1 MSDTVRFQH
10 FEVLR
15 KEDGSLFEL
24 GRGAMGI
31 TYKAF
36 DTNLRA
42 FVALKV
48 INGAYL
54 NSEVARQ
61 RFLREARAAAALR
74 HPNVAT
80 VFHLGSEDDSYF
92 YAMEFVD
99 GETVEG
105 FMKREG
111 AVPPIMALEI
121 SLQVARALIAAER
134 QGLVHRDIKP
144 SNLMLVREDESE
156 FTVKVI
162 DFGLAKSSAKEDGE
176 DSATLTSGGFLG
188 TPHFASPEQ
197 LDERP
202 IDTRSDIYSLGVT
215 LWYMLAGKTPFSG
228 SLAQVMSQH
237 LHREPP
243 FENLEGQIPA
253 VVTLLRRM
261 MAKAAED
268 RPQTPLALRKE
279 IEASLEAVKAA
290 RPAGPATPAV
300 DDECFETAILPD
312 PLDATR
318 STFSSGQILAGRFKL
333 VDEIVASDHGR
344 MFRAQSLEDNQQVAV
359 LLLHSEKLS
368 TSQAF
373 TQLEEEVD
381 TLQKLPSLAFQRV
394 LSLERADFQSFLVLE
409 WVEGPTLLEILRTRR
424 ALSLP
429 EASRI
434 LTPLSAAF
442 DELQGAGLSCP
453 DIAVHEVH
461 LPTANASQ
469 PVNEWPQCVPKFL
482 AITQTGSSS
491 LPVDAT
497 MVASSF
503 AMMKAH
509 GAFAGNPPSAFVFGV
524 ASLAFEML
532 GGVKGETST
541 GTYIPIAGVSEEGNA
556 VLRKALNPA
565 QSYPSARDFVQALS
579 QAKSLPS
586 APIKPSNVPAP
597 TTPRPPA
604 STPAPAKAPDQPPAL
619 PPKAP
624 PVESATLVKAKKS
637 TIPILAASGGALLL
651 VVVLGVWLSSRQ
663 KASTEP
669 SSPAANV
676 AQVDPTPAATVPAA
690 TPEQPV
696 PSPTATPLTP
706 FQTELAAAE
715 ALQQKD
721 DFAGAISAFSDL
733 VTKYP
738 DEPLAK
744 EKLKI
749 VVDGLQTR
757 FDKLSS
763 EEKSTLEEPLK
774 KAANVGITYAQLMLG
789 LILQPINPGESL
801 KWFQEAGRG
810 GQSEAMVQ
818 VGLMLSNGDGVAAPD
833 LPEAVV
839 WFTKAADLNDPLGM
853 YSLAECYNKG
863 QGVERNPR
871 RALELLTT
879 ASALNNTRAL
889 NMLGD
894 MNRKGVDGLLERNPV
909 EAMRLYTRAME
920 LGSADSYGYM
930 GILYFSGEGVIR
942 DDRKGEQLFREGAE
956 KGSPFCMFLYAKA
969 VEEKSPATAR
979 EWYIRSAKAGN
990 RAAIKWCREN
1000 NVSLTNSP

>member
-162 DFGLAKSSAKEDGE
+162 DFGLAKSSAKEEGE

-268 RPQTPLALRKE
+268 RPQTPLGLRKE
-279 IEASLEAVKAA
+279 IEQSLDAVKAA
-290 RPAGPATPAV
+290 RAAAPASPTV
-300 DDECFETAILPD
+300 EDECFETAILPE

-333 VDEIVASDHGR
+333 IDEIVASDHGR
-344 MFRAQSLEDNQQVAV
+344 MFRAQSLEDNLQVAV

-373 TQLEEEVD
+373 TQLEEEVE
-381 TLQKLPSLAFQRV
+381 TLQKLPSPAFQRV
-394 LSLERADFQSFLVLE
+394 ISLERADFQSFLVLE

-429 EASRI
+429 EACRI
-434 LTPLSAAF
+434 LTPLSTAF
-442 DELQGAGLSCP
+442 DELQSAGLSCP
-453 DIAVHEVH
+453 DIAVHEVY

-469 PVNEWPQCVPKFL
+469 SVSEWPQCLPKFL
-482 AITQTGSSS
+482 PVTQTGTSS

-532 GGVKGETST
+532 GGVKGETSS

-565 QSYPSARDFVQALS
+565 QSYASARDFVHALS
-579 QAKSLPS
+579 QAKSLPA
-586 APIKPSNVPAP
+586 APIKPSNAPAP
-597 TTPRPPA
+597 AAPRPPA
-604 STPAPAKAPDQPPAL
+604 PTKAADQPPAL

-637 TIPILAASGGALLL
+637 TMPILAASGGALLL
-651 VVVLGVWLSSRQ
+651 VIILGVWLSNRQ
-663 KASTEP
+663 KEKTDTPAN
-669 SSPAANV
+669 SPQV
-676 AQVDPTPAATVPAA
+676 AQTEAASSTPVA
-690 TPEQPV
+690 TPE
-696 PSPTATPLTP
+696 ATPAPTP
-706 FQTELAAAE
+706 VDPYGEELAAAQ
-715 ALQQKD
+715 ALQMKD

-738 DEPLAK
+738 DKPEAR

-757 FDKLSS
+757 FDKLRVD
-763 EEKSTLEEPLK
+763 EKDALREPLE
-774 KAANVGITYAQLMLG
+774 KAAKLGVTYAQFMLG
-789 LILQPINPGESL
+789 LIAQPIDPAESL
-801 KWFQEAGRG
+801 KWFKEAGQG
-810 GQSEAMVQ
+810 GQSQAMVQ
-818 VGLMLSNGDGVAAPD
+818 VGLMLSNGRGVDAPN
-833 LPEAVV
+833 LPEAFQ
-839 WFTKAADLNDPLGM
+839 WFTQAANLNDPDGITA
-853 YSLAECYNKG
+853 LADCYLRG
-863 QGVERNPR
+863 QGVEKNPQRAVELLSTAANIMNNPR
-871 RALELLTT
+871 AM
-879 ASALNNTRAL
+879 
-889 NMLGD
+889 NMLAGL
-894 MNRKGVDGLLERNPV
+894 NRKGLGDILKPNPE
-909 EAMRLYTRAME
+909 EAFRLYSRATDAGYLDAQGN
-920 LGSADSYGYM
+920 LGV
-930 GILYFSGEGVIR
+930 LYIQGEGTLK
-942 DDRKGEQLFREGAE
+942 DE
-956 KGSPFCMFLYAKA
+956 KKA
-969 VEEKSPATAR
+969 VELFKDGADMKNSVCQFFYAMCLEGGVGVPQDPGAAKKY
-979 EWYIRSAKAGN
+979 YILAALGGN
-990 RAAIKWCREN
+990 REAIGWCRKN
-1000 NVSLTNSP
+1000 NVPLTNSP